1 MSDAA
6 SQLHPLLRHHLV
18 NTLGWRSLRPLQ
30 EQAIPGVLRGNHAL
44 ILAPTAGG
52 KTEAAVFPLI
62 SRMLTEEWVD
72 TGILYLCPLKALL
85 NNLEIRL
92 DSYFGM
98 VGYRSALWHGDV
110 KASARERIRRGLPA
124 CILTTPESLESM
136 LVSTKRENRAI
147 LRSVRAIVI
156 DEIHAFAGDDRG
168 THLLCLLERL
178 SRLVPHRIQ
187 RVGLSAT
194 VGNPKAL
201 LEWLTCGREPEWQS
215 IIAIAPTPAQTEVRL
230 DYVGNIENAS
240 MVISRLFRGEKR
252 LVFCDSRRRVE
263 ELTHLLKSAGVD
275 AFASHSSLSA
285 ENRKLSEQAF
295 ADGRDCVIVAT
306 STLELGI
313 DVGDLDRV
321 IQIDAPGSVA
331 SFLQRIGRTG
341 RRAGAIR
348 NCLFLATNPDS
359 LLQAAAILKLW
370 EQGFVEPVIAPRH
383 PYHLVAHQALTLCL
397 QKGRLALTGFIAEI
411 AAVPGIKDLPKNS
424 LLELIEYMV
433 NTGFFIRDGAFLL
446 MGPTAEKNFGR
457 RHYMAL
463 LSVFSTSETFEVLDG
478 QRCIGFVDW
487 LSLAIP
493 QGQERKPLI
502 LGGASWD
509 IRNIDWSARKVQ
521 VVRSQERGKTRW
533 HGSAIG
539 LSLDLAQAIQQLLVS
554 SEVSPRWTQ
563 RAVEEIRIQR
573 EQLGELAQMAGK
585 FYSTALSPDVVLPT
599 FYGSA
604 INKLLAMA
612 LELQIG
618 QKVSAD
624 DLAIRIPANRD
635 TEKIMALFQ
644 NDPLPHIEQALL
656 TKPEI
661 IGSLKFSQCLPPAL
675 ATKAFL
681 GKVKGLADLRFT
693 VCEI

>member
-30 EQAIPGVLRGNHAL
+30 ELAIPEILRGNHAL
-44 ILAPTAGG
+44 MLAPTAGG
-52 KTEAAVFPLI
+52 KTEAAMFPLI
-62 SRMLTEEWVD
+62 SRMLTEEWAD
-72 TGILYLCPLKALL
+72 TSILYLCPLKALL
-85 NNLEIRL
+85 NNLENRL
-92 DSYFGM
+92 NTYFGM
-98 VGYRSALWHGDV
+98 VGYQSALWHGDV
-110 KASARERIRRGLPA
+110 NASARERIRRGLPA
-124 CILTTPESLESM
+124 CVLTTPESLESM
-136 LVSTKRENRAI
+136 LVSAKRENRAI
-147 LRSVRAIVI
+147 LRSVRAVVI

-168 THLLCLLERL
+168 THLLCLLERVA
-178 SRLVPHRIQ
+178 RIVPHRIQ

-194 VGNPKAL
+194 VGNPKEL
-201 LEWLTCGREPEWQS
+201 LEWLTCGREPGQQS
-215 IIAIAPTPAQTEVRL
+215 IVAIAPAPAQTEVRL

-240 MVISRLFRGEKR
+240 LVISRLFRGEKR

-285 ENRKLSEQAF
+285 ESRKISEQAF

-341 RRAGAIR
+341 RRSGAVR
-348 NCLFLATNPDS
+348 NCLFLATNPES
-359 LLQAAAILKLW
+359 LLQAAAILQLW
-370 EQGFVEPVIAPRH
+370 EEGFVEPVIPPRH

-397 QKGRLALTGFIAEI
+397 QKGRIALAEFIDEI
-411 AAVPGIKDLPKNS
+411 AAVPGIKDLPKDS

-433 NTGFFIRDGAFLL
+433 STGHFIRDGAFLL
-446 MGPTAEKNFGR
+446 IGPTTEKDFGR
-457 RHYMAL
+457 RHYLAL
-463 LSVFSTSETFEVLDG
+463 LSVFSTSERFEVLEG

-487 LSLAIP
+487 LSLSIP
-493 QGQERKPLI
+493 DGKERKPLI

-509 IRNIDWSARKVQ
+509 IRDIEWSSRKVQ
-521 VVRSQERGKTRW
+521 VIRSREPGKTRW

-539 LSLDLAQAIQQLLVS
+539 LSFDLAQAIQKLLIS

-563 RAVEEIRIQR
+563 RAEEEIRLQR
-573 EQLGELAQMAGK
+573 EELGELAQMAGN
-585 FYSTALSPDVVLPT
+585 FYSTALSPDVLLPT

-612 LELQIG
+612 FEMQIG
-618 QKVSAD
+618 QKVTAD
-624 DLAIRIPANRD
+624 DLAIRMPASHHM
-635 TEKIMALFQ
+635 EKIMYLFQ
-644 NDPLPHIEQALL
+644 NAFPTNIEQAVLSM
-656 TKPEI
+656 PEA
-661 IGSLKFSQCLPPAL
+661 SDALKFSQCLPPGL

-681 GKVKGLADLRFT
+681 GKIKGLANLNEKRA
-693 VCEI
+693 